1 MAYEEITA
9 LLGGW
14 PGFRLV
20 DVRREG
26 LAPERPVPRIV
37 LTLEAV
43 PGQARRCSRCGEPVA
58 EVHDV
63 TPREV
68 RDLPI
73 LDAETWLIVP
83 RVRLRCIEPPVSL
96 DTELG

>member
-20 DVRREG
+20 GVRREE
-26 LAPERPVPRIV
+26 ATAERPVPRIV
-37 LTLEAV
+37 LTLEAEADA
-43 PGQARRCSRCGEPVA
+43 ARRCARCGETVA

-73 LDAETWLIVP
+73 LEAETWLVVP
-83 RVRLRCIEPPVSL
+83 RVRLRCPRPPRL
-96 DTELG
+96 